1 MSGLL
6 ELEFSFQ
13 CHLCT
18 STAKNRGKGEQTDF
32 SENVTVCKKKK
43 RKLQFPVLPKNLSRV
58 IMADPILVSLGSQIT
73 QPSVSKEFSIS
84 L

>member
-6 ELEFSFQ
+6 ELEFSFE

-32 SENVTVCKKKK
+32 SDNVTVYKKKK
-43 RKLQFPVLPKNLSRV
+43 KKEIKLQFPVLPKNLSRV
-58 IMADPILVSLGSQIT
+58 LMTDPILVLW
-73 QPSVSKEFSIS
+73 VVR
-84 L
+84 

>member
-6 ELEFSFQ
+6 ELEFSFE

-32 SENVTVCKKKK
+32 SDNVTVYKKKK
-43 RKLQFPVLPKNLSRV
+43 KK
-58 IMADPILVSLGSQIT
+58 
-73 QPSVSKEFSIS
+73 K
-84 L
+84 